1 MITLTKD
8 TGPADLTGV
17 EKLRIGAAWDTSTG
31 MSGGLIG
38 RIKQKIGSDLD
49 LVCIA
54 MDGANPVRYVGVD
67 NLDPM
72 RGSVVH
78 SGDNTTGRGEGD
90 DEEIDVDFSKIPPNI
105 TELNFVIA
113 AFKVGS
119 SFNRAKNVEFNI
131 YDGTGGQF
139 DIVATTMPSLFSN
152 HNIHKVLMA
161 SRVGSTWQM
170 EVVEKAGTITQ
181 GDPNSLLRFAMR

>member
-8 TGPADLTGV
+8 TGPANLAGI
-17 EKLRIGAAWDTSTG
+17 EKLRIGVAWDTSTG

-38 RIKQKIGSDLD
+38 RIKKSIGSDLD

-54 MDGANPVRYVGVD
+54 LDGASPVRYVGVD

-72 RGSVVH
+72 RGAVVH
-78 SGDNTTGRGEGD
+78 SGDNTTGKGEGD
-90 DEEIDVDFSKIPPNI
+90 DEEIDVEFSKIPSNI

-119 SFNRAKNVEFNI
+119 SFSRAKNVEFNI

-139 DIVATTMPSLFSN
+139 DIVATAMPSLFSN
-152 HNIHKVLMA
+152 HNIHKVLSA
-161 SRVGSTWQM
+161 KRVGQTWEM